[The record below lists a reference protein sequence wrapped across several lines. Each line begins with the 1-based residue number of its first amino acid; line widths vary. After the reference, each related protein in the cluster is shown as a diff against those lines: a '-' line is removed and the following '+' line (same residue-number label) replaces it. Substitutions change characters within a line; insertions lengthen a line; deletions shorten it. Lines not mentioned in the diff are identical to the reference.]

1 MVRPK
6 YRSLLAAVDK
16 LYAAALER
24 SEWPVFLSA
33 VASML
38 DADNAF
44 VCRFDNQYGP
54 SDYISLSQFN
64 RKALPVQRFAALMA
78 DDPRLPVF
86 NATQRQPV
94 HCRMAVSEARLH
106 SSRAYREY
114 LNPLNIEYT
123 MIVAL
128 PGPDASKHDLGFTR
142 GRSGR
147 SFDTNDCALLNE
159 LVPHLE
165 RCFAIRRAL
174 TEGPQARGLSTGL
187 NPPEID
193 CDVVRRM
200 FTLSPTQAR
209 LAVTLFNGRSVKE
222 AAEALGITEG
232 TARQYLKQ
240 IFARTGARRQSDLVR
255 IISGSF
261 LQNS

>member
-6 YRSLLAAVDK
+6 YRPLWAAVAK

-24 SEWPVFLSA
+24 SEWPVVLSA

-128 PGPDASKHDLGFTR
+128 PGPDASKHDLGFTW

-174 TEGPQARGLSTGL
+174 TEGPQARGLS
-187 NPPEID
+187 
-193 CDVVRRM
+193 
-200 FTLSPTQAR
+200 
-209 LAVTLFNGRSVKE
+209 
-222 AAEALGITEG
+222 
-232 TARQYLKQ
+232 
-240 IFARTGARRQSDLVR
+240 
-255 IISGSF
+255 
-261 LQNS
+261 